1 MRTGKHWPASCR
13 NWINWLRRL
22 PMFRSPELRRL
33 VLLAAVV
40 VGLTM
45 HFRGGGGLP
54 DIFPSDCGSLKDGDE
69 HGDLDYQACELCS
82 GESASERE
90 RASVC
95 YVTAAESLHL
105 PDAGSV
111 TVDQV
116 TSALSKCVDGFKPA
130 GEIDKLLK
138 GQGVQNR
145 YDIADFY
152 AEVAEGVSHGAN

>member
-1 MRTGKHWPASCR
+1 MQ
-13 NWINWLRRL
+13 IRL
-22 PMFRSPELRRL
+22 EKRHAVM
-33 VLLAAVV
+33 LALA
-40 VGLTM
+40 VGLLLVS
-45 HFRGGGGLP
+45 RYDGGLP
-54 DIFPSDCGSLKDGDE
+54 DLFPSDCGSLKDGDE
-69 HGDLDYQACELCS
+69 HGDLDYQVCELCS